1 MSMALSKSKTLIL
14 GHSFIRRLEDDI
26 NCPYKPWLSHNF
38 GLRQCDAFFVHEGG
52 WKVSINYEN
61 FLKEVQ
67 AKSESLPA
75 HFDAV
80 IIQLGG
86 NDLCLTKIEPLELA
100 SKIEDFAQWLL
111 NKGLT
116 KVVYVCEVFT
126 RPHPRNVSPATY
138 ESRRSAVNQYSG
150 TLLESA
156 RRLKFWKHKRI
167 FNSPNNIFVYDGT
180 HFNTVGIKKF
190 YESLKRSII
199 LAVEDAA
206 LIH

>member
-1 MSMALSKSKTLIL
+1 MALSNSKTLIL
-14 GHSFIRRLEDDI
+14 GHSFICRLEDDI
-26 NCPYKPWLSHNF
+26 NCPYKPWQSHNF

-61 FLKEVQ
+61 FLQEVQ
-67 AKSESLPA
+67 AKLESLPA

-116 KVVYVCEVFT
+116 KVVYVCEVFA
-126 RPHPRNVSPATY
+126 RPHPKNVSPATY
-138 ESRRSAVNQYSG
+138 ESRRSAVNQYLG

-156 RRLKFWKHKRI
+156 GRIKLWKHKRI
-167 FNSPNNIFVYDGT
+167 FNSPNNIFVSDGT
-180 HFNTVGIKKF
+180 HLNAVGMQKSMSHLNPPS
-190 YESLKRSII
+190 YSPSKRQ
-199 LAVEDAA
+199 
-206 LIH
+206 H